1 MCASRVT
8 ADAFLRRTHRVI
20 AALFLVTIPP
30 AGYFSFT
37 ATGDEVSPV
46 VYFPLIPLLGLVLT
60 GSYLLVRPWVQRFRS
75 PRTSRGHDEASR
87 EP

>member
-1 MCASRVT
+1 MT
-8 ADAFLRRTHRVI
+8 ADGFLRKTHRVI
-20 AALFLVTIPP
+20 AILFLVTIPP

-60 GSYLLVRPWVQRFRS
+60 GSYLLVRPWIQGLRARRS
-75 PRTSRGHDEASR
+75 AQGPR
-87 EP
+87 